1 VGTAGQLLTSGG
13 SGSAYWSSVVGATG
27 ATGPQGPQGPPGAD
41 GDASG
46 AMAAFETDTY
56 APFVSATNTSLT
68 KLDQNSSNY
77 LLVEGETTA
86 NNEVRWACG
95 AAAPIVDRFGIPVPY
110 KSILYRSSG
119 ISYGTH
125 GDLQKVTV
133 DVNCYGKTGSATLL
147 KTLEFNLSPD
157 GFLLC
162 AEASAKSLSN
172 TLANGGNFLSLGNV
186 IGYNSSNEVISIP
199 ASLRFRVTLEVFK
212 DEQDSGFS
220 LAL

>member
-1 VGTAGQLLTSGG
+1 LA
-13 SGSAYWSSVVGATG
+13 
-27 ATGPQGPQGPPGAD
+27 
-41 GDASG
+41 
-46 AMAAFETDTY
+46 
-56 APFVSATNTSLT
+56 

-119 ISYGTH
+119 ISYGNH
-125 GDLQKVTV
+125 GNLQKVTV

-162 AEASAKSLSN
+162 GEASAKSLSN

-186 IGYNSSNEVISIP
+186 IGYNSSNAVISIP